1 MKTVHDMNLLSASYQ
16 AADSPD
22 SAADGSLS
30 SYVVSR
36 LEGEILMGV
45 RRPGDHL
52 DERQL
57 AERFGVSRTPVRESL
72 QRLVASG
79 LVVSRGRQ
87 GLQVAQLS
95 VAEILDAFS
104 IVAQLEGLAAR
115 QAARRAR
122 TEQIGRLEEAHQA
135 CERAMKA
142 DDDAGFY
149 IANLTFHEA
158 IAAAS
163 QNRILQDEIRRLTLK
178 VAPYR
183 RTITA
188 QAGRM
193 HVSVDQHAEVLK
205 AIMQRE
211 GDKASA
217 AMSRHVNI
225 LGEGLAE
232 FLHLLRAAGEAFAAD
247 APLAQR
253 S

>member
-1 MKTVHDMNLLSASYQ
+1 MNFRLLTSEPARNGGSCN
-16 AADSPD
+16 DGSCN
-22 SAADGSLS
+22 DGSLS
-30 SYVVSR
+30 SYVMSQ
-36 LEGEILMGV
+36 LEKEILMGH
-45 RRPGDHL
+45 RRPGEHL

-87 GLQVAQLS
+87 GLRVAQLS
-95 VAEILDAFS
+95 VSEILDAFS

-122 TEQIGRLEEAHQA
+122 SEHIDRLQA
-135 CERAMKA
+135 EHENCMRAMQE
-142 DDDAGFY
+142 DDEGRFY
-149 IANLTFHEA
+149 IANLAFHDA
-158 IAAAS
+158 IAAS
-163 QNRILQDEIRRLTLK
+163 SHNRILQDEVRRLTLK

-193 HVSVDQHAEVLK
+193 HVSVDQHGEVLQ
-205 AIMQRE
+205 AIILRD
-211 GDKASA
+211 GDMAAA

-232 FLHLLRAAGEAFAAD
+232 FLHLLRAAGESFAAD
-247 APLAQR
+247 ASQ
-253 S
+253 